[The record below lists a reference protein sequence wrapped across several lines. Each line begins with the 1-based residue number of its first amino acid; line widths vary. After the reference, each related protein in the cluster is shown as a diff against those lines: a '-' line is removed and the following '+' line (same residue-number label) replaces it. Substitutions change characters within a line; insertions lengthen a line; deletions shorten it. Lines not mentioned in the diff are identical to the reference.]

1 MEQYK
6 EKLKIQ
12 NIFLAV
18 GSTILILF
26 AIAGIGSELGW
37 FSMIQPVS
45 GDSHWQSAWRG
56 FLTGAACGLGALMI
70 TFYIRNRLALR
81 DERKLKKLYV
91 KEHDERTVQI
101 YTCARNSA
109 MQILL
114 IVGLVATV
122 IAGYFSPTV
131 SITILACTFVS
142 SVTSLLFAFYYSKKF

>member
-12 NIFLAV
+12 NIFLAA
-18 GSTILILF
+18 GSILLILF

-37 FSMIQPVS
+37 FSWFQPIGS
-45 GDSHWQSAWRG
+45 SHWQSTWYG
-56 FLTGAACGLGALMI
+56 YLTGVSCGLGALMI
-70 TFYIRNRLALR
+70 GGYIRNRQALK
-81 DERKLKKLYV
+81 DEKKLKKLYI
-91 KEHDERTVQI
+91 KENDERTMQV
-101 YTCARNSA
+101 YTCARNTA

-131 SITILACTFVS
+131 SITILACTFTAS
-142 SVTSLLFAFYYSKKF
+142 ITSLIFAWYYSKKF